1 MDIRKVQTYID
12 GICPRAHHISG
23 HKILP
28 IPGRDDIC
36 FVFCEGQD
44 NRIFLV
50 WEQDRNIRHEL
61 IGGRDGYRVIVD
73 KNTLRLE
80 GNILK
85 LRCET
90 LNFVGSS
97 GGAQL
102 VYKLGKLGNA
112 NPRAVQ
118 SNK

>member
-12 GICPRAHHISG
+12 GICPRTRHIDG
-23 HKILP
+23 HEILP

-36 FVFCEGQD
+36 FVFCEGRN

-50 WEQDRNIRHEL
+50 WEQGRNIRHEL
-61 IGGRDGYRVIVD
+61 IGGIDGYQVIVN
-73 KNTLRLE
+73 KNTLKLE
-80 GNILK
+80 DNILK
-85 LRCET
+85 LYCSV
-90 LNFVGSS
+90 LSFVGSS
-97 GGAQL
+97 SGVQL

-118 SNK
+118 SSK